1 MCCNELQSALDDK
14 DSGFSVVSNAGVFH
28 VRMDLGAESYIDT
41 ETCVFC
47 ESKIPLN
54 SIETYLK
61 KT

>member
-1 MCCNELQSALDDK
+1 MCCDELQSALDEN
-14 DSGFSVVSNAGVFH
+14 DSGFSVVSNAGVFR
-28 VRMDLGAESYIDT
+28 VRMDLGAGSYIDT

-47 ESKIPLN
+47 ESEIPQN